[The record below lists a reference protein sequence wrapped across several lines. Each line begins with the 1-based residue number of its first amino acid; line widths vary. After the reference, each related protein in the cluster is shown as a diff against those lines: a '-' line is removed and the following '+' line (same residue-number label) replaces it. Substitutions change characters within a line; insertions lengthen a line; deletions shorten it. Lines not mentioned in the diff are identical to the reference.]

1 MVLRLKSATQE
12 IELVPM
18 GAGALPAAPGPWPA
32 PQGMIPTAPQGM
44 IPTAPMVFMALTSST
59 TVQPHSAPL
68 SANSPEKI
76 SAALAELGPAVS
88 VRFCLNVLIG
98 CVEVGLNSGPSK
110 VLRASE
116 PTCLVLLFWDC
127 F

>member
-1 MVLRLKSATQE
+1 
-12 IELVPM
+12 
-18 GAGALPAAPGPWPA
+18 
-32 PQGMIPTAPQGM
+32 MIPTAPQGM

-88 VRFCLNVLIG
+88 VRCCLKVFIS
-98 CVEVGLNSGPSK
+98 CVGVGITSDPSK

-116 PTCLVLLFWDC
+116 PTCLMLLFWGC